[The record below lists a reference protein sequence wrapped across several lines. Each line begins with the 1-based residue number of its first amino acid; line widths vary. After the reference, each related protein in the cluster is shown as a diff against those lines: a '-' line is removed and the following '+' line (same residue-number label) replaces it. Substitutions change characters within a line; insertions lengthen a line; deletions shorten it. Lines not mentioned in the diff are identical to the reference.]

1 MAFNGAARRPLQ
13 HLLQSVLLLAL
24 LPTLQAGWDDLLR
37 SVNLDPTRLT
47 ILEGSSKQAL
57 SQGIQPGENTV
68 QVRGVTD
75 VFNENL
81 QIVWQHDA
89 TVPVYALP
97 SQARIF
103 TRERWSGAPLA
114 AGWTRGPQV
123 IFWTATPIGGQGYE
137 RYPYLLQALVS
148 LGLKPRAQSR
158 DLWAFFDASY
168 RLRADPEFLASL
180 WRRGGI
186 AGLHIAAW
194 QFWEPDP
201 QRDAWLNALID
212 ACHNHAILVH
222 AWIEFPHVSEKFW
235 QDHPEWR
242 EKTATG
248 QDAHLDWRK
257 LMNLADP
264 ACDRAIHSG
273 LDSLATRFDWDGI
286 NLGELYF
293 ESLEGYQNPARF
305 TPFHPSIREQFKA
318 GHGFDPAEMY
328 DESSPRSHKRT
339 AAPMRQFLDFRAA
352 LARSLQQRWLGRLAA
367 YRTAKP
373 GLDLVLTHIDDRFD
387 STMRDALGADAA
399 SLLPETERLGAT
411 FLIEDPATV
420 WHLGPSRYTE
430 IARRYAPL
438 ARRPDLL
445 AIDLNIVERYQDVYP
460 AKQQTGG
467 ELLMLVR
474 RAAEAFPRVALYFE
488 NSILA
493 PDWSLLPSAAAAGID
508 VRELPGGCVDV
519 DARKPAVLPWTGCAE
534 VNGMRWPVGGPDDIL
549 LPAGRHR
556 VSPCPGPAARTVA
569 DLNATLLGVEKTAAG
584 WRLLYESRSRAIVLH
599 SPKEKPARRIILPAG
614 KGQFEWVD

>member
-1 MAFNGAARRPLQ
+1 MAILF
-13 HLLQSVLLLAL
+13 LAL
-24 LPTLQAGWDDLLR
+24 LPNLQAGWDDLLR
-37 SVNLDPTRLT
+37 SVNLDPARLT
-47 ILEGSSKQAL
+47 TLEGASTQSLAR
-57 SQGIQPGENTV
+57 GIQPGSATV
-68 QVRGVTD
+68 RVRSITD
-75 VFNENL
+75 TFNEKL
-81 QIVWQHDA
+81 QIVWQQDA
-89 TVPVYALP
+89 AIPVYALP
-97 SQARIF
+97 PQARIF

-114 AGWTRGPQV
+114 AGWTEGSQV
-123 IFWTATPIGGQGYE
+123 IFWTATPIGAQGYE

-168 RLRADPEFLASL
+168 RLRADPEFLAAL

-212 ACHNHAILVH
+212 ACHNHAILVY
-222 AWIEFPHVSEKFW
+222 AWVEFPHVSEKFW

-264 ACDRAIHSG
+264 ACDRTIHSG
-273 LDSLATRFDWDGI
+273 LDALAARFDWDGI

-293 ESLEGYQNPARF
+293 ESLEGYPNPARF

-318 GHGFDPAEMY
+318 AHGFDPAEMY
-328 DESSPRSHKRT
+328 DDNSPRSHKRT
-339 AAPMRQFLDFRAA
+339 AAPMRKFLDFRAA
-352 LARSLQQRWLGRLAA
+352 LALSLQQRWLGRLAA
-367 YRTAKP
+367 YRKSKP
-373 GLDLVLTHIDDRFD
+373 GLDIVLTHIDDRFD
-387 STMRDALGADAA
+387 TTMRDKLGADAA
-399 SLLPETERLGAT
+399 SLLPQAERLDAA

-438 ARRPDLL
+438 VRRPELL

-467 ELLMLVR
+467 ELLLLIR
-474 RAAEAFPRVALYFE
+474 RAAVAFPRVALYFE

-493 PDWSLLPSAAAAGID
+493 PDWPLLPSAAAPGIE
-508 VRELPGGCVDV
+508 VNELPDGSVEV
-519 DARKPAVLPWTGCAE
+519 NARKQAVLPWTGCAQ
-534 VNGMRWPVGGPDDIL
+534 VNGLRWPLGGSDDIL

-556 VSPCPGPAARTVA
+556 VSPCPGPAGRTIA
-569 DLNATLLGVEKTAAG
+569 DLNATLLSVEKTAAG
-584 WRLLYESRSRAIVLH
+584 WRLRYESRSRAILLQA
-599 SPKEKPARRIILPAG
+599 PKEKPARRITLPAG
-614 KGQFEWVD
+614 NGQFEWVD